1 VGKSAPYETALE
13 AVYHNLVFMSY
24 NERQMSQNIP
34 DHHPKNSDKSN
45 FHKNYTPRAKK
56 SQQNGE
62 NKGWILKSIDNK
74 KQVCYYLIYYGRCRY
89 AEVP

>member
-13 AVYHNLVFMSY
+13 AVYHNLVFMPY
-24 NERQMSQNIP
+24 NKRQMPQNIP
-34 DHHPKNSDKSN
+34 DLHPQNPDKSN

-62 NKGWILKSIDNK
+62 NKETPPKNIDNK
-74 KQVCYYLIYYGRCRY
+74 KQVCYYFI
-89 AEVP
+89 

>member
-13 AVYHNLVFMSY
+13 AVYHNLVFMPY

-62 NKGWILKSIDNK
+62 NKG
-74 KQVCYYLIYYGRCRY
+74 
-89 AEVP
+89 